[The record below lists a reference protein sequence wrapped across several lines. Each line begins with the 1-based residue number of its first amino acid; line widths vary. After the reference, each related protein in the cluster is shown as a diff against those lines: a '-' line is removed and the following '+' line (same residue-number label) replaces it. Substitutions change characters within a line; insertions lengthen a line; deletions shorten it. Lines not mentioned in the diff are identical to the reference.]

1 MPSSPATKAMKR
13 PSVIHWCW
21 YNFSKLT
28 LQAWESVYFNPRYSG
43 VENIPAT
50 GAVLMVSNH
59 QSHLDPPLIG
69 SGCPRM
75 MNYIARDTLF
85 RFKPFGWLIHSYNA
99 IPIDRDGTGISGI
112 KETLKRLKRG
122 QIVLVFPEG
131 TRTRDGNVGKFRP
144 GFSSLAVRSK
154 AAILPVAIEG
164 AFAAWPRGQRFP
176 HPRPVRV
183 HYGPPI
189 LPDDARR
196 CEERELVEEVQRRVG
211 YYHARLRQR
220 LTGDASPR
228 RS

>member
-1 MPSSPATKAMKR
+1 
-13 PSVIHWCW
+13 
-21 YNFSKLT
+21 
-28 LQAWESVYFNPRYSG
+28 
-43 VENIPAT
+43 
-50 GAVLMVSNH
+50 
-59 QSHLDPPLIG
+59 
-69 SGCPRM
+69 M

-131 TRTRDGNVGKFRP
+131 TRTRDGNMGKFRP
-144 GFSSLAVRSK
+144 GFSSLAVRSG

-176 HPRPVRV
+176 HPRPARI

-196 CEERELVEEVQRRVG
+196 YEERELAEEVERRVR
-211 YYHARLRQR
+211 YYHAQLRRQVPAN
-220 LTGDASPR
+220 ASA
-228 RS
+228 RSS